1 MQFLTSAFLL
11 PYLASR
17 MSERDT
23 NVFQEDLSPLACLVE
38 SRVLGLFLGFV
49 GGGAIAWGAL
59 AREADFG
66 GWSERAAS
74 FWQLMSIDRVG
85 SSFLVALAIFA
96 IFQGFDF

>member
-1 MQFLTSAFLL
+1 
-11 PYLASR
+11 

-85 SSFLVALAIFA
+85 SSFLVALVIFA